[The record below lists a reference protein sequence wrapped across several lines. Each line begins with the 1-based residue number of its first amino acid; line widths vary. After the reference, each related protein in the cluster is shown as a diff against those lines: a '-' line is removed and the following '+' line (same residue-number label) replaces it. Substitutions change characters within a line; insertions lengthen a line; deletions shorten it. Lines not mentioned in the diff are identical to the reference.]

1 LSLLYLFEHRTRRL
15 QLLAL
20 LLFLLL
26 LNVSHYAARQHT
38 MQQQATQLMLQIP
51 SPTPLSENQPVW
63 LTLTAENGL
72 AMQLQPGA
80 TDYLALDLGDS
91 LAFVDKRLLPATDMW
106 FYVVLNSVF
115 ILVFLPLALLFRR
128 RRSALTSE
136 VIELDKAIRILQD
149 KVELNSRSGTAPSIA
164 LGKVSERINHL
175 LKRDQEV
182 RHLVRVQGL
191 IDHELAIGNRVFFES
206 KLQHYLGDVSE
217 VAYGALYIIQLS
229 HPEPGPAGIKQL
241 TRLKGC
247 VDILHG
253 MAAAYPDTVMARLSD
268 NDLVLLVAGLTG
280 REMEKLGDRMATL
293 LSRASCFADCAGQDV
308 LHIGYAGYQRD
319 QTSYQILSEADMA
332 LKTAQ
337 LHGPNAAYGFVQQD
351 SKPPAKGS
359 VWWRSEL
366 NKALQEHRFTLS
378 FQPVFSWQDSD
389 VLQHE
394 VLVRLQTSDGQN
406 IPAAIFLPMA
416 HNCGLAGQLDQHVL
430 LKTAKLCAVDS
441 RTYSRCS
448 VNVSIQ
454 SLLEPQWCDWLDQM
468 LLSGQLEPQ
477 QLALEISEHHLLKHY
492 KQLKSRLIKLH
503 KAGFSLI
510 VDQIGLVIDNAIY
523 VDELPL
529 ESVKLHPSVVRNINQ
544 HLEQQLFVRG
554 LVSGYAGKGVKVIA
568 TGVELEEEWLTLQ
581 KLGIAGGQGFYF
593 SQPLNQI
600 IAQGQTQ

>member
-1 LSLLYLFEHRTRRL
+1 MSLLHLFEHRTRRL
-15 QLLAL
+15 QLSAL
-20 LLFLLL
+20 LLFLLI
-26 LNVSHYAARQHT
+26 LNLSHFVAQRYA
-38 MQQQATQLMLQIP
+38 MQQQAIQLVQLV
-51 SPTPLSENQPVW
+51 QPQTALPQSQPFW

-72 AMQLQPGA
+72 IMQAEPA
-80 TDYLALDLGDS
+80 KTDYIALNIGDVF
-91 LAFVDKRLLPATDMW
+91 AFVDKRLLPGRSFL
-106 FYVVLNSVF
+106 FYFALNTVF
-115 ILVFLPLALLFRR
+115 ILLFLPLILLFRR

-136 VIELDKAIRILQD
+136 VIELDKTIRMLQE
-149 KVELNSRSGTAPSIA
+149 KVELNSRTGIAPSIA
-164 LGKVSERINHL
+164 LTKVSERINHL

-206 KLQHYLGDVSE
+206 KLQHYLSDVSE
-217 VAYGALYIIQLS
+217 VAYGALYIVQLS
-229 HPEPGPAGIKQL
+229 HPESGQAGIKQL

-253 MAAAYPDTVMARLSD
+253 IAAAYADTVMARLSD
-268 NDLVLLVAGLTG
+268 NDLVFLVAGLSG
-280 REMEKLGDRMATL
+280 KEMEKLGDRMATL

-337 LHGPNAAYGFVQQD
+337 LHGPNAAYGYVHQD
-351 SKPPAKGS
+351 NKPAAKGS

-366 NKALQEHRFTLS
+366 NKALQDHRFALS
-378 FQPVFSWQDSD
+378 FQPVFSWQDTD

-430 LKTAKLCAVDS
+430 LKTARLCAVDS

-448 VNVSIQ
+448 VNISIQ
-454 SLLEPQWCDWLDQM
+454 SLLEPQWCEWLDHM

-477 QLALEISEHHLLKHY
+477 QLALEITEHHLLKHY
-492 KQLKSRLIKLH
+492 KQLKIRLLKLH
-503 KAGFSLI
+503 KAGFTLI
-510 VDQIGLVIDNAIY
+510 VDQVGLVIDNALY

-554 LVSGYAGKGVKVIA
+554 LISGYAGKGVKVIA
-568 TGVELEEEWLTLQ
+568 TGVELEDEWLTLQ

-600 IAQGQTQ
+600 IAQGQPL